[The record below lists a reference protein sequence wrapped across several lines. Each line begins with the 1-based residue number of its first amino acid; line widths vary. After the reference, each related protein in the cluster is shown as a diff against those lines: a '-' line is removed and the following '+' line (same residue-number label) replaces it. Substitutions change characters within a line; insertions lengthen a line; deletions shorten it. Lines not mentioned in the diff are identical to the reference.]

1 MLHIHKFYLLTSTSI
16 FIGESQ
22 VAVEQTV
29 ELMPNV
35 TLKYNLSQ
43 LDFVPRNASLGP
55 ASSNP
60 HLLVKRP
67 GGPG

>member
-1 MLHIHKFYLLTSTSI
+1 MNTELKIFILPRFL

-35 TLKYNLSQ
+35 TLKYQVSSLN
-43 LDFVPRNASLGP
+43 FVPNNASLGRN
-55 ASSNP
+55 AHRWAEN
-60 HLLVKRP
+60 KEY
-67 GGPG
+67 G